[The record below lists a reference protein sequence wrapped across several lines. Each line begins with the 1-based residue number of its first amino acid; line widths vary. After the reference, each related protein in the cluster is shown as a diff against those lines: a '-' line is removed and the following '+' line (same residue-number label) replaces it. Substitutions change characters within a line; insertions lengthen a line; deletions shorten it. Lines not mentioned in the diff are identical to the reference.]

1 MARALA
7 DILTE
12 LNSVYNPQRQKQ
24 QDIYNQGLESVAPQ
38 ETADLTGLE
47 QAKKNA
53 FGSIETGANR
63 RGLFFSGI
71 PLEEQAKYVG
81 ENYLPGIAG
90 LKSRYAGIRG
100 NLYQTL
106 ATALGN
112 LDTEQNKYGRDIYD
126 TEVAQDIERERIAAA
141 ERSARAAGAG
151 SGWSPYT
158 GVLGSEDNKV
168 ITPTTGSGVR
178 ALPDQDA
185 YNEVRTRIAKS
196 SPKDLISDYNA
207 TYASAMNG
215 NPYDK
220 AKLAVYE
227 QLRPDLF
234 KVGVA
239 PGPTLRAA
247 TAPRPEANVTKVSNV
262 ATSNWSP
269 LGAGMSLARK
279 IF

>member
-1 MARALA
+1 MARALS

-24 QDIYNQGLESVAPQ
+24 QDIYNQGIESVAPQ

-112 LDTEQNKYGRDIYD
+112 LDLEQNKYGRDIYN
-126 TEVAQDIERERIAAA
+126 TEIAQDLERDRIAAA
-141 ERSARAAGAG
+141 ERAASAASTAGAG
-151 SGWSPYT
+151 SGWSPTPYT
-158 GVLGSEDNKV
+158 GVLGGTNTNP
-168 ITPTTGSGVR
+168 IPAPTQ
-178 ALPDQDA
+178 P
-185 YNEVRTRIAKS
+185 
-196 SPKDLISDYNA
+196 
-207 TYASAMNG
+207 
-215 NPYDK
+215 
-220 AKLAVYE
+220 
-227 QLRPDLF
+227 QL
-234 KVGVA
+234 
-239 PGPTLRAA
+239 TLRQQWQ
-247 TAPRPEANVTKVSNV
+247 REANQGDWNAQVALNYAGDDGRYDGKVNSLSEYNILK
-262 ATSNWSP
+262 AMGIQGNYYPPQQSKDTFFRGNRDKSP
-269 LGAGMSLARK
+269 SG
-279 IF
+279 II